1 MKLYLLRHGRTLW
14 NEAGRLQGRTDV
26 PLSAAGRES
35 ARKTAE
41 LLADLPLSAAFSS
54 PLSRARETAELIAG
68 GRIPVRTDARLLELS
83 FGAAEGM
90 CILGLQREE
99 RPTFRLFSDP
109 EHYVPP
115 EGGESYRALC
125 RRCKDF
131 LREVILPR
139 EQDWEHVLIVAH
151 GGTVRGL
158 FSAMFGARAQEIYG
172 SHVQKNCAVNRIAC
186 AAGAFFPEQI
196 ARDYCEEV

>member
-1 MKLYLLRHGRTLW
+1 MYFGI
-14 NEAGRLQGRTDV
+14 
-26 PLSAAGRES
+26 
-35 ARKTAE
+35 AE
-41 LLADLPLSAAFSS
+41 
-54 PLSRARETAELIAG
+54 R
-68 GRIPVRTDARLLELS
+68 
-83 FGAAEGM
+83 GA
-90 CILGLQREE
+90 
-99 RPTFRLFSDP
+99 P
-109 EHYVPP
+109 HVPP
-115 EGGESYRALC
+115 VFRPGALCAAEGGESYRALC

-131 LREVILPR
+131 LREVILPQ